1 MQKSPTKQTRRYSV
15 AANTRVYSRTCV
27 YQFPC
32 WSIFVCTTCYIIIHV
47 YTTIHVYIVIH
58 ICINTRHSFS
68 SLPQSSSV
76 RDFVFFVCV
85 SIAIESYMSY
95 QFLYTNIFVC
105 TNCYIIKHVFTTVH
119 VYIVIHVCIST
130 RHSFS
135 CLSTVVFSSWQF
147 PVRDV
152 FSSWFSNWIECIKC
166 SIVLHMCN
174 NFHIG
179 ITFVVQIAM

>member
-1 MQKSPTKQTRRYSV
+1 MSLDGQDTSVRSSTRVVCVKRTLVYGVATFSSLLKMIGLFCKRALQNRRYSV

-68 SLPQSSSV
+68 SLPLSSSV

-105 TNCYIIKHVFTTVH
+105 TNCYIIKHVYTTIH

-135 CLSTVVFSSWQF
+135 CLSTVVFSS
-147 PVRDV
+147 
-152 FSSWFSNWIECIKC
+152 
-166 SIVLHMCN
+166 
-174 NFHIG
+174 
-179 ITFVVQIAM
+179 